1 MAPEVGRF
9 KYVCAYESTDTSQ
22 DALKPMFICAHVRMS
37 LNVLAR
43 GTSEAAWNCAQAY
56 ASLPMHVYAHPSEH
70 ECVCVLTC
78 EHT

>member
-9 KYVCAYESTDTSQ
+9 KYACAYESTDTRQ
-22 DALKPMFICAHVRMS
+22 DALKSMFLCARVRMS
-37 LNVLAR
+37 LHVLAR

-70 ECVCVLTC
+70 ECVCAYA
-78 EHT
+78 